1 MVHSIAGQWMHESFW
16 WLKKVPTIESLI
28 SNVSWV
34 LALLLERQQKLRM
47 QIVYNCLPQVFGKI
61 IICSYQ
67 KAEIELQNPNL
78 RVLSAIE
85 EVGIEIIDN
94 F

>member
-1 MVHSIAGQWMHESFW
+1 
-16 WLKKVPTIESLI
+16 
-28 SNVSWV
+28 
-34 LALLLERQQKLRM
+34 M

-61 IICSYQ
+61 IISSYQ

-78 RVLSAIE
+78 RVLSAID

>member
-1 MVHSIAGQWMHESFW
+1 M
-16 WLKKVPTIESLI
+16 
-28 SNVSWV
+28 
-34 LALLLERQQKLRM
+34 
-47 QIVYNCLPQVFGKI
+47 YNCLPQVFGKI

-78 RVLSAIE
+78 RVLIVIDK
-85 EVGIEIIDN
+85 VGIEIIDN

>member
-1 MVHSIAGQWMHESFW
+1 LFA
-16 WLKKVPTIESLI
+16 
-28 SNVSWV
+28 
-34 LALLLERQQKLRM
+34 
-47 QIVYNCLPQVFGKI
+47 QVFGKI

-78 RVLSAIE
+78 RVLSAFE
-85 EVGIEIIDN
+85 EIGLEIIDN